1 MGWKDRI
8 QPEVPTKSSWKDR
21 VQNESAGEVPSDPSL
36 LQDVL
41 ETGQDFS
48 IGAGSSLLMGAADE
62 IGGGIGAGLETILGH
77 IPGTS
82 AYEAK
87 QFDEQFTK
95 PDEFGVTGQVP
106 EDTFGDKYRTYQ
118 QGSEQAFE
126 ASAER
131 SPYANILG
139 QFAGGMTGGN
149 IASSALGIGKAA
161 AGTKTLA
168 EIAKDSSML
177 KALGIGAGRG
187 ATEFVKTAPY
197 MVPELVASSK
207 NQLIGENANPM
218 GVLEDVGT
226 GLTFGLPLMMGMSA
240 TSAAGSKVAGKGA
253 EVVEKVKGAF
263 ADENNP
269 RLRQMAASFKYGE
282 DLGIHPRSAAK
293 EIQQAKTLTP
303 EEADMVLTGRLGLG
317 KEVNPEQIMV
327 QGDDIAFSLKDKLAA
342 DTVQEQIDSINSVL
356 GKNVGDSLEQ
366 ATKSQGA
373 FINIDPVI
381 ENAAIK
387 LDKLAIE
394 LPDLAE
400 SRKYS
405 QAYDKI
411 LNTKQQLTP
420 LELKHLIDDL
430 DYSYNAFESSSQL
443 RPGETNVAPQ
453 LLNIR
458 KQLSALLKKS
468 VPEYR
473 NSADQFEH
481 WREVIEQLIAGPK
494 DADQA
499 RIFYGKLN
507 NRDQKVNTALLKLIE
522 GAASSDKAS
531 GPNRTAF
538 TKFINKLSEFESVDG
553 QRTLRGM
560 NKVSPN
566 TKEIRKFLLSASD
579 DAHLRGSVRMT
590 KESSALVPDLK
601 EAIIGK
607 APTSGAYWAGKIAKT
622 IKTSPKIQTAA
633 ELSRAVM
640 KASDNYLL
648 NLASR
653 LDSIG
658 MKSTGQSLRESIET
672 GNTYKKQA
680 ALFTILQNPSAKL
693 YINTE
698 DLENDQEE

>member
-1 MGWKDRI
+1 MANNKDDW
-8 QPEVPTKSSWKDR
+8 EDVPVEQDNQVDDWQETNG
-21 VQNESAGEVPSDPSL
+21 VQSNIPSFLREAGE
-36 LQDVL
+36 
-41 ETGQDFS
+41 TAQDFS
-48 IGAGSSLLMGAADE
+48 IGTGSSLLMGAADE
-62 IGGGIGAGLETILGH
+62 IGGALSAGLESGLSY

-82 AYEAK
+82 AYDTK
-87 QFDEQFTK
+87 QVDEQLAQQGF
-95 PDEFGVTGQVP
+95 QVP

-118 QGSEQAFE
+118 QGSEQAFDV
-126 ASAER
+126 SAER

-139 QFAGGMTGGN
+139 QFAGGMTGGH

-207 NQLIGENANPM
+207 NQLIGENANHM

-226 GLTFGLPLMMGMSA
+226 GLAFGLPLMMGMSA

-269 RLRQMAASFKYGE
+269 RLRQMAKAFTTYGQ
-282 DLGIHPRSAAK
+282 DIGIHPRSHGA
-293 EIQQAKTLTP
+293 
-303 EEADMVLTGRLGLG
+303 
-317 KEVNPEQIMV
+317 
-327 QGDDIAFSLKDKLAA
+327 DIATGPEAFTLRDEKA
-342 DTVQEQIDSINSVL
+342 TNSVL
-356 GKNVGDSLEQ
+356 GTLQETDAKLGQEVGDSLQQSTEIGRLVNISPDIES
-366 ATKSQGA
+366 AAARLSQLSETIPELA
-373 FINIDPVI
+373 QSRRS
-381 ENAAIK
+381 AA
-387 LDKLAIE
+387 
-394 LPDLAE
+394 
-400 SRKYS
+400 
-405 QAYDKI
+405 AYDKI
-411 LNTKQQLTP
+411 LNRETQLSP
-420 LELKHLIDDL
+420 LELKTLIDDI
-430 DYSYNAFESSSQL
+430 DSSIGVFKSATNRTPQDSSTLSELIRFRSSISQ
-443 RPGETNVAPQ
+443 
-453 LLNIR
+453 
-458 KQLSALLKKS
+458 SLKKE

-473 NSADQFEH
+473 FAAERFENF
-481 WREVIEQLIAGPK
+481 RNVLEQVVSRDRPVEVTNK
-494 DADQA
+494 
-499 RIFYGKLN
+499 FYGKLN
-507 NRDQKVNTALLKLIE
+507 DADNKLYGSIQDMIQHVQRDD
-522 GAASSDKAS
+522 AASQTS
-531 GPNRTAF
+531 RTSF
-538 TKFINKLSEFESVDG
+538 KKFMDALQTFETNDA
-553 QRTLRGM
+553 QRIID
-560 NKVSPN
+560 NPSAQKIAPDP
-566 TKEIRKFLLSASD
+566 KEIRSFMLNASD
-579 DAHLRGSVRMT
+579 DSVLRGSARAT
-590 KESSALVPDLK
+590 TQGRSLVPDLK

-640 KASDNYLL
+640 KAPDNYLL

-658 MKSTGQSLRESIET
+658 MKSTGQALKESIET

-698 DLENDQEE
+698 DFQDEKEE

>member
-1 MGWKDRI
+1 MAKELDLSGVDDILAQDKKEEQELDLSGVDDIMATQEAPSFLR
-8 QPEVPTKSSWKDR
+8 E
-21 VQNESAGEVPSDPSL
+21 AGE
-36 LQDVL
+36 
-41 ETGQDFS
+41 TAQDFS
-48 IGAGSSLLMGAADE
+48 IGAGSSMLMGAADE
-62 IGGGIGAGLETILGH
+62 IGGGIGAGLETILGYV
-77 IPGTS
+77 PGTS
-82 AYEAK
+82 AYESK
-87 QFDEQFTK
+87 QLDEKLTREGF
-95 PDEFGVTGQVP
+95 QVP

-118 QGSEQAFE
+118 QGSEQAFD

-139 QFAGGMTGGN
+139 QFAGGMTGGH

-207 NQLIGENANPM
+207 HQLIGENANPM
-218 GVLEDVGT
+218 GVAEDVGT
-226 GLTFGLPLMMGMSA
+226 GLAFGLPLMMGMSA

-253 EVVEKVKGAF
+253 EVVEKAKAAF

-317 KEVNPEQIMV
+317 KEVNPEKIMV

-356 GKNVGDSLEQ
+356 GKNVGDSLQLATERNKFVNINPDIQ
-366 ATKSQGA
+366 AAAERVQDIAKIIPELGA
-373 FINIDPVI
+373 
-381 ENAAIK
+381 
-387 LDKLAIE
+387 
-394 LPDLAE
+394 
-400 SRKYS
+400 SRKS
-405 QAYDKI
+405 VMAYNKM
-411 LNTKQQLTP
+411 LNGQTQLTP
-420 LELKHLIDDL
+420 IELKNLIDDI
-430 DYSYNAFESSSQL
+430 DSTISVFKSSANRTTQESSTLSELIRFRSSISQ
-443 RPGETNVAPQ
+443 T
-453 LLNIR
+453 
-458 KQLSALLKKS
+458 LKKE
-468 VPEYR
+468 VTEYR

-499 RIFYGKLN
+499 GIFYGKLN

-560 NKVSPN
+560 NKVSPD

-622 IKTSPKIQTAA
+622 IRTSPKIQTAA

-640 KASDNYLL
+640 KAPDNYLL

-653 LDSIG
+653 LDAIG
-658 MKSTGQSLRESIET
+658 MKSTGQALKESIET

-698 DLENDQEE
+698 DFQDEKEE